1 MLELIVI
8 LLFIILSAIFSASE
22 TAYTSLSMIQ
32 IQDIRKKGKSGISV
46 YNLVQSPSKL
56 ITTILIGNNI
66 SNIIASTLTTKF
78 VLEKYGNSALAIS
91 TGLITIIVLIF
102 AEILPKQIAILNNE
116 IIALSTSFFLKP
128 LIFIF
133 TPLIYIINKIIKKIL
148 NLLKIKTSYKMTK
161 ESIKNM
167 LSLAGNLGILKN
179 DSRIFMQK
187 MLDIDQVRASEIM
200 THRTEVFSLSSSSKL
215 KDVIKLI
222 KEEGYSRIPI
232 YKGQSREQI
241 IGILIAKDLIE
252 VNKKDMNKNVSQFIK
267 QAVFV
272 QQNKRIKDI
281 LDIMRKKQKIMAIV
295 IDEYGG
301 FSGILTIEDIV
312 EKIFGAIS
320 DEYDIKEEKPL
331 ITQINNNTYSILGE
345 TTFDE
350 IEEIIGI
357 SIEHKEYTNTI
368 GGYLIDLLDKIP
380 TKDETVKTADGEY
393 FINKIQNNKI
403 ETITFIKS
411 KN

>member
-22 TAYTSLSMIQ
+22 TAYTSLSIIQ

-116 IIALSTSFFLKP
+116 IIALSTSFFLTP

-148 NLLKIKTSYKMTK
+148 NLFKVKASYQMTK

-167 LSLAGNLGILKN
+167 LSLAGSLGILKN

-267 QAVFV
+267 PAVFV

-331 ITQINNNTYSILGE
+331 ITQIDDNTYSILGE

-350 IEEIIGI
+350 IEETIGI
-357 SIEHKEYTNTI
+357 SIKHKEYTNTI

-380 TKDETVKTADGEY
+380 TKNETVKTNDG
-393 FINKIQNNKI
+393 
-403 ETITFIKS
+403 
-411 KN
+411 

>member
-1 MLELIVI
+1 MLELIII

-22 TAYTSLSMIQ
+22 TAYTSLSIIQ

-66 SNIIASTLTTKF
+66 SNIVASTLTTKF

-148 NLLKIKTSYKMTK
+148 NLFKVKTSSQMTK

-167 LSLAGNLGILKN
+167 LSLAGSLGILKN

-200 THRTEVFSLSSSSKL
+200 THRTGVFSLSSSSKL

-267 QAVFV
+267 PAVFV

-331 ITQINNNTYSILGE
+331 ITQINDNTYSILGE

-350 IEEIIGI
+350 IEEAIGI
-357 SIEHKEYTNTI
+357 SIKHKEYTNTI

-380 TKDETVKTADGEY
+380 TKTKP
-393 FINKIQNNKI
+393 
-403 ETITFIKS
+403 
-411 KN
+411 

>member
-1 MLELIVI
+1 MLELIII

-22 TAYTSLSMIQ
+22 TAYTSLSIIQ

-66 SNIIASTLTTKF
+66 SNIVASTLTTKF

-148 NLLKIKTSYKMTK
+148 NLFKVKTSSQMTK

-167 LSLAGNLGILKN
+167 LSLAGSLGILKN

-200 THRTEVFSLSSSSKL
+200 THRTGVFSLSSSSKL

-267 QAVFV
+267 PAVFV

-320 DEYDIKEEKPL
+320 YEYDIKEEKPL
-331 ITQINNNTYSILGE
+331 ITQINDNTYSILGE

-350 IEEIIGI
+350 IEEAIGI
-357 SIEHKEYTNTI
+357 SIKHKEYTNTI

-380 TKDETVKTADGEY
+380 TKNETVKTNDGEY
-393 FINKIQNNKI
+393 FIKEIQNNKI

-411 KN
+411 KK

>member
-1 MLELIVI
+1 MLELIII

-22 TAYTSLSMIQ
+22 TAYTSLSIIQ

-66 SNIIASTLTTKF
+66 SNIVASTLTTKF

-148 NLLKIKTSYKMTK
+148 NLFKVKTSSQMTK

-167 LSLAGNLGILKN
+167 LSLAGSLGILKN

-200 THRTEVFSLSSSSKL
+200 THRTGVFSLSSSSKL

-267 QAVFV
+267 PAVFV

-331 ITQINNNTYSILGE
+331 ITQINDNTYSILGE

-350 IEEIIGI
+350 IEEAIGI
-357 SIEHKEYTNTI
+357 SIKHKEYTNTI
-368 GGYLIDLLDKIP
+368 GEYLIDLLDKIP
-380 TKDETVKTADGEY
+380 TKNETVKTNDGEY
-393 FINKIQNNKI
+393 FIKEIQNNKI

-411 KN
+411 KK

>member
-22 TAYTSLSMIQ
+22 TAYTSLSIIQ

-66 SNIIASTLTTKF
+66 SNIAASTLTTKF
-78 VLEKYGNSALAIS
+78 VLEKYGNSALAVS

-148 NLLKIKTSYKMTK
+148 NLFKIKTSHKMTK

-215 KDVIKLI
+215 KAVIKSI

-267 QAVFV
+267 PAVFV

-331 ITQINNNTYSILGE
+331 ITQINDNTYSILGE

-350 IEEIIGI
+350 IEEIVGI
-357 SIEHKEYTNTI
+357 SIKHKEYTNTI

-380 TKDETVKTADGEY
+380 TKNETVKTIDGEY
-393 FINKIQNNKI
+393 FIKKIQNNKI

-411 KN
+411 KK

>member
-1 MLELIVI
+1 MLELILI

-66 SNIIASTLTTKF
+66 SNIVASTLTTKF
-78 VLEKYGNSALAIS
+78 VLEKYGNNALAIS

-148 NLLKIKTSYKMTK
+148 TIFKIKTSHKMTK

-232 YKGQSREQI
+232 YKRQSREQI

-252 VNKKDMNKNVSQFIK
+252 INKKDMNKNISQFIK
-267 QAVFV
+267 PAVFV

-331 ITQINNNTYSILGE
+331 ITQINDNTYSILGE

-350 IEEIIGI
+350 IEEIVGI
-357 SIEHKEYTNTI
+357 SIKHKEYTNTI
-368 GGYLIDLLDKIP
+368 GEYLIDLLDKIP
-380 TKDETVKTADGEY
+380 KKDETVKTTDGEY
-393 FINKIQNNKI
+393 FIKEIQNNKI
-403 ETITFIKS
+403 ETITFIKA
-411 KN
+411 KK

>member
-1 MLELIVI
+1 MLELIII

-22 TAYTSLSMIQ
+22 TAYTSLSIIQ

-66 SNIIASTLTTKF
+66 SNIVASTLTTKF

-148 NLLKIKTSYKMTK
+148 NLFKVKTSSQMTK

-167 LSLAGNLGILKN
+167 LSLAGSLGILKN

-200 THRTEVFSLSSSSKL
+200 THRTGVFSLSSSSKL
-215 KDVIKLI
+215 KDVLKLI

-267 QAVFV
+267 PAVFV

-331 ITQINNNTYSILGE
+331 ITQINDNTYSILGE

-350 IEEIIGI
+350 IEEAIGI
-357 SIEHKEYTNTI
+357 SIKHKEYTNTI

-380 TKDETVKTADGEY
+380 TKNETVKTNDGEY
-393 FINKIQNNKI
+393 FIKEIQNNKI

-411 KN
+411 KK

>member
-8 LLFIILSAIFSASE
+8 LLFIILSAVFSASE
-22 TAYTSLSMIQ
+22 TAYTSLSIIQ

-66 SNIIASTLTTKF
+66 SNIAASTLTTKF
-78 VLEKYGNSALAIS
+78 VLEKYGNSALAVS
-91 TGLITIIVLIF
+91 TGLITVIVLIF

-148 NLLKIKTSYKMTK
+148 NLFKIKTSHKMTK

-167 LSLAGNLGILKN
+167 LSLEGNLGILKN

-215 KDVIKLI
+215 KAVIKSI

-252 VNKKDMNKNVSQFIK
+252 VNKKDMNKNVFQFIK
-267 QAVFV
+267 PAVFV

-281 LDIMRKKQKIMAIV
+281 LDIMRKKQKLMAIV

-331 ITQINNNTYSILGE
+331 ITQINDNTYSILGE

-350 IEEIIGI
+350 IEEIVGI
-357 SIEHKEYTNTI
+357 SIKHKEYTNTI

-380 TKDETVKTADGEY
+380 TKNETVKTIDGEY
-393 FINKIQNNKI
+393 FIKKIQNNKI

-411 KN
+411 KK

>member
-22 TAYTSLSMIQ
+22 TAYTSLSIIQ

-78 VLEKYGNSALAIS
+78 VLEKYGNSALAVS

-148 NLLKIKTSYKMTK
+148 NLFKIKTNHKMTK

-215 KDVIKLI
+215 KAVIKLI

-267 QAVFV
+267 PAVFV

-320 DEYDIKEEKPL
+320 DEYDIKEEKSL
-331 ITQINNNTYSILGE
+331 ITQINDNTYSILGE

-357 SIEHKEYTNTI
+357 SIKHKEYTNTI

-380 TKDETVKTADGEY
+380 TKNETVKTIDGEY
-393 FINKIQNNKI
+393 FIKEIQNNKI

-411 KN
+411 KK

>member
-22 TAYTSLSMIQ
+22 TAYTSLSIIQ

-116 IIALSTSFFLKP
+116 IIALSTSFFLTP

-148 NLLKIKTSYKMTK
+148 NLFKVKASYQMTK

-167 LSLAGNLGILKN
+167 LSLAGSLGILKN

-267 QAVFV
+267 PAVFV

-331 ITQINNNTYSILGE
+331 ITQIDDNTYSILGE

-350 IEEIIGI
+350 IEETIGI
-357 SIEHKEYTNTI
+357 SIKHKEYTNTI

-380 TKDETVKTADGEY
+380 TKNETVKTNDGEY
-393 FINKIQNNKI
+393 FIKEIQNNKI

-411 KN
+411 KK

>member
-1 MLELIVI
+1 MLELILI

-32 IQDIRKKGKSGISV
+32 IQDIRKKGKLGISV

-66 SNIIASTLTTKF
+66 SNIVASTLTTKF
-78 VLEKYGNSALAIS
+78 VLEKYGNNALAIS

-148 NLLKIKTSYKMTK
+148 TIFKIKTSHKMTK

-215 KDVIKLI
+215 KDAIKLI

-232 YKGQSREQI
+232 YKRQSREQI

-252 VNKKDMNKNVSQFIK
+252 INKKDMNKNISQFIK
-267 QAVFV
+267 PAVFV

-331 ITQINNNTYSILGE
+331 ITQINDNTYSILGE

-350 IEEIIGI
+350 IEEIVGI
-357 SIEHKEYTNTI
+357 SIKHKDYTNTI

-380 TKDETVKTADGEY
+380 KKDETVKTTDGEY
-393 FINKIQNNKI
+393 FIKEIQNNKI
-403 ETITFIKS
+403 ETITFIKA
-411 KN
+411 KK

>member
-1 MLELIVI
+1 MLELIII

-22 TAYTSLSMIQ
+22 TAYTSLSIIQ

-66 SNIIASTLTTKF
+66 SNIVASTLTTKF

-148 NLLKIKTSYKMTK
+148 NLFKVKTSSQMTK

-167 LSLAGNLGILKN
+167 LSLAGSLGILKN

-200 THRTEVFSLSSSSKL
+200 THRTGVFSLSSSSKL

-267 QAVFV
+267 PAVFV

-295 IDEYGG
+295 IYEYGG

-331 ITQINNNTYSILGE
+331 ITQINDNTYSILGE

-350 IEEIIGI
+350 IEEAIGI
-357 SIEHKEYTNTI
+357 SIKHKEYTNTI

-380 TKDETVKTADGEY
+380 TKNETVKTNDGEY
-393 FINKIQNNKI
+393 FIKEIQNNKI

-411 KN
+411 KK

>member
-22 TAYTSLSMIQ
+22 TAYTSLSIIQ
-32 IQDIRKKGKSGISV
+32 VQDIRKKGKSGISV

-66 SNIIASTLTTKF
+66 SNIVASTLTTKF

-116 IIALSTSFFLKP
+116 IIALSTSFFLTP

-133 TPLIYIINKIIKKIL
+133 TPLIYVINKIIKKIL
-148 NLLKIKTSYKMTK
+148 NLFKVKASYQMTK

-167 LSLAGNLGILKN
+167 LSLAGSLGILNN

-252 VNKKDMNKNVSQFIK
+252 VSKKDMNKNVSQFIK
-267 QAVFV
+267 PAVFV

-331 ITQINNNTYSILGE
+331 ITQIGDNTYSILGE

-350 IEEIIGI
+350 IEETIGI
-357 SIEHKEYTNTI
+357 SIKHKEYTNTI

-380 TKDETVKTADGEY
+380 TKNETVKTNDGEY
-393 FINKIQNNKI
+393 FIKEIQNNKI

-411 KN
+411 KK

>member
-1 MLELIVI
+1 MLELIII

-22 TAYTSLSMIQ
+22 TAYTSLSIIQ

-66 SNIIASTLTTKF
+66 SNIVASTLTTKF

-148 NLLKIKTSYKMTK
+148 NLFKVKTSSQMTK

-167 LSLAGNLGILKN
+167 LSLAGSLGILKN

-200 THRTEVFSLSSSSKL
+200 THRTGVFSLSSSSKL

-267 QAVFV
+267 PAVFV

-331 ITQINNNTYSILGE
+331 ITQINDNTYSILGE

-350 IEEIIGI
+350 IEEAIGI
-357 SIEHKEYTNTI
+357 SIKHKEYTNTI

-380 TKDETVKTADGEY
+380 TKNETVKTKDGEY
-393 FINKIQNNKI
+393 FIKEIQNNKI

-411 KN
+411 KK

>member
-1 MLELIVI
+1 MLELILI

-66 SNIIASTLTTKF
+66 SNIVASTLTTKF
-78 VLEKYGNSALAIS
+78 VLEKYGNNALAIS

-133 TPLIYIINKIIKKIL
+133 TPLIYMINKIIKKIL
-148 NLLKIKTSYKMTK
+148 TIFKIKTSHKMTK

-232 YKGQSREQI
+232 YKRQSREQI

-252 VNKKDMNKNVSQFIK
+252 INKKDMNKNISQFIK
-267 QAVFV
+267 PAVFV

-331 ITQINNNTYSILGE
+331 ITQINDNTYSILGE

-350 IEEIIGI
+350 IEEIVGI
-357 SIEHKEYTNTI
+357 SIKHKEYTNTI

-380 TKDETVKTADGEY
+380 KKDETVKTTDGEY
-393 FINKIQNNKI
+393 FIKEIQNNKI
-403 ETITFIKS
+403 ETITFIKA
-411 KN
+411 KK

>member
-22 TAYTSLSMIQ
+22 TAYTSLSMLQ

-66 SNIIASTLTTKF
+66 SNIAASALTTKF

-148 NLLKIKTSYKMTK
+148 NLFKINTSYKMTK

-215 KDVIKLI
+215 KNVIKLI

-232 YKGQSREQI
+232 YKRQNREQI

-252 VNKKDMNKNVSQFIK
+252 VNKKDMNKSISQFIK
-267 QAVFV
+267 PAVFV

-281 LDIMRKKQKIMAIV
+281 LDIMRKKQKLMAIV

-331 ITQINNNTYSILGE
+331 ITQINDNTYSILGE

-357 SIEHKEYTNTI
+357 SIKHKEYTNTI

-380 TKDETVKTADGEY
+380 TKNENVKTTDGEY
-393 FINKIQNNKI
+393 FIKEIQNNKI

-411 KN
+411 KK

>member
-1 MLELIVI
+1 MLELIII

-22 TAYTSLSMIQ
+22 TAYTSLSIIQ

-66 SNIIASTLTTKF
+66 SNIVASTLTTKF

-148 NLLKIKTSYKMTK
+148 NLFKVKTSSQMTK

-167 LSLAGNLGILKN
+167 LSLAGSLGILKN

-200 THRTEVFSLSSSSKL
+200 THRTGVFSLSSSSKL

-267 QAVFV
+267 PAVFV

-281 LDIMRKKQKIMAIV
+281 LDIMGKKQKIMAIV

-331 ITQINNNTYSILGE
+331 ITQINDNTYSILGE

-350 IEEIIGI
+350 IEEAIGI
-357 SIEHKEYTNTI
+357 SIKHKEYTNTI

-380 TKDETVKTADGEY
+380 TKNETVKTNDGEY
-393 FINKIQNNKI
+393 FIKEIQNNKI

-411 KN
+411 KK

>member
-1 MLELIVI
+1 MLELITI

-22 TAYTSLSMIQ
+22 TAYTSLSIIQ

-66 SNIIASTLTTKF
+66 SNIAASTLTAKF
-78 VLEKYGNSALAIS
+78 VLEKYGNNSLAIS

-116 IIALSTSFFLKP
+116 IIALSTSFFLTP
-128 LIFIF
+128 LIFIL

-148 NLLKIKTSYKMTK
+148 NLFKVKTSYQMTK

-167 LSLAGNLGILKN
+167 LSLAGSLGILKN

-232 YKGQSREQI
+232 YKRQSREQI

-267 QAVFV
+267 PAVFV

-312 EKIFGAIS
+312 EKILGAIS

-331 ITQINNNTYSILGE
+331 ITQINENTYSILGE

-350 IEEIIGI
+350 IEETIGI
-357 SIEHKEYTNTI
+357 SIKHKEYTNTI

-380 TKDETVKTADGEY
+380 TKNETVKTNDGEY
-393 FINKIQNNKI
+393 FIKEIQNNKI

-411 KN
+411 KK

>member
-8 LLFIILSAIFSASE
+8 LLFIILSAVFSASE
-22 TAYTSLSMIQ
+22 TAYTSLSIIQ

-66 SNIIASTLTTKF
+66 SNIAASTLTTKF
-78 VLEKYGNSALAIS
+78 VLEKYVNSALAVS
-91 TGLITIIVLIF
+91 TGLITVIVLIF

-148 NLLKIKTSYKMTK
+148 NLFKIKTSHKMTK

-215 KDVIKLI
+215 KAVIKSI

-252 VNKKDMNKNVSQFIK
+252 VNKKDMNKNVFQFIK
-267 QAVFV
+267 PAVFV

-281 LDIMRKKQKIMAIV
+281 LDIMRKKQKLMAIV

-331 ITQINNNTYSILGE
+331 ITQINDNTYSILGE

-350 IEEIIGI
+350 IEEIVGI
-357 SIEHKEYTNTI
+357 SIKHKEYTNTI

-380 TKDETVKTADGEY
+380 TKNETVKTIDGEY
-393 FINKIQNNKI
+393 FIKKIQNNKI

-411 KN
+411 KK

>member
-1 MLELIVI
+1 MLELILI

-32 IQDIRKKGKSGISV
+32 IQDIRKKEKSGISV

-66 SNIIASTLTTKF
+66 SNIVASTLTTKF
-78 VLEKYGNSALAIS
+78 VLEKYGNNALAIS

-148 NLLKIKTSYKMTK
+148 TIFKIKTSHKMTK

-232 YKGQSREQI
+232 YKRQSREQI

-252 VNKKDMNKNVSQFIK
+252 INKKDMNKNISQFIK
-267 QAVFV
+267 PAVFV

-320 DEYDIKEEKPL
+320 DEYDIKEERPL
-331 ITQINNNTYSILGE
+331 ITQINDNTYSILGE

-350 IEEIIGI
+350 IEEIVGI
-357 SIEHKEYTNTI
+357 SIKHKEYTNTI

-380 TKDETVKTADGEY
+380 KKDETVKTTDGEY
-393 FINKIQNNKI
+393 FIKEIQNNKI
-403 ETITFIKS
+403 ETITFIKA
-411 KN
+411 KK

>member
-1 MLELIVI
+1 MLELILI

-56 ITTILIGNNI
+56 ITTILIGNII
-66 SNIIASTLTTKF
+66 SNIVASTLTTKF
-78 VLEKYGNSALAIS
+78 VLEKYGNNALAIS

-148 NLLKIKTSYKMTK
+148 TIFKIKTSHKMTK

-232 YKGQSREQI
+232 YKRQSREQI

-252 VNKKDMNKNVSQFIK
+252 INKKDMNKNISQFIK
-267 QAVFV
+267 PAVFV

-331 ITQINNNTYSILGE
+331 ITQINDNTYSILGE

-350 IEEIIGI
+350 IEEIVGI
-357 SIEHKEYTNTI
+357 SIKHKEYTNTI

-380 TKDETVKTADGEY
+380 KKDETVKTTDGEY
-393 FINKIQNNKI
+393 FIKEIQNNKI
-403 ETITFIKS
+403 ETITFIKA
-411 KN
+411 KK

>member
-22 TAYTSLSMIQ
+22 TAYTSLSIIQ

-66 SNIIASTLTTKF
+66 SNIVASTLTTKF
-78 VLEKYGNSALAIS
+78 VLEKYGNSALAVS

-128 LIFIF
+128 LIFIL

-148 NLLKIKTSYKMTK
+148 NLLKIKTNHKMTK

-215 KDVIKLI
+215 KAVIKSI
-222 KEEGYSRIPI
+222 KEEGYSRVPI

-267 QAVFV
+267 PAVFV

-331 ITQINNNTYSILGE
+331 ITQINDNTYSILGE

-350 IEEIIGI
+350 IEEIIGL
-357 SIEHKEYTNTI
+357 SIKHKEYTNTI

-380 TKDETVKTADGEY
+380 TKNETVKTIDGEY
-393 FINKIQNNKI
+393 FIKEIQNNKI

-411 KN
+411 KK

>member
-1 MLELIVI
+1 MLELIII

-22 TAYTSLSMIQ
+22 TAYTSLSIIQ

-66 SNIIASTLTTKF
+66 SNIVASTLTTKF

-148 NLLKIKTSYKMTK
+148 NLFKVKTSSQRTK

-167 LSLAGNLGILKN
+167 LSLAGSLGILKN

-200 THRTEVFSLSSSSKL
+200 THRTGVFSLSSSSKL

-267 QAVFV
+267 PAVFV

-331 ITQINNNTYSILGE
+331 ITQINDNTYSILGE

-350 IEEIIGI
+350 IEEAIGI
-357 SIEHKEYTNTI
+357 SIKHKEYTNTI

-380 TKDETVKTADGEY
+380 TKNETVKTNDGEY
-393 FINKIQNNKI
+393 FIKEIQNNKI

-411 KN
+411 KK

>member
-133 TPLIYIINKIIKKIL
+133 TPIIYIINKIIKKIL

-215 KDVIKLI
+215 KNVIKLI

-232 YKGQSREQI
+232 YKGQNREQI

-267 QAVFV
+267 PAVFV

-357 SIEHKEYTNTI
+357 SIKHKEYTNTI

-380 TKDETVKTADGEY
+380 TKNETVKTTDGEY
-393 FINKIQNNKI
+393 FIKKIQNNKI

>member
-1 MLELIVI
+1 MIELIVI

-78 VLEKYGNSALAIS
+78 VLEKYGNGALAIS

-148 NLLKIKTSYKMTK
+148 NFFKIKTSCKMTK

-222 KEEGYSRIPI
+222 KEEGYSRVPI

-252 VNKKDMNKNVSQFIK
+252 INKKDTNKNVSQFIK
-267 QAVFV
+267 PAVFV

-331 ITQINNNTYSILGE
+331 ITKINNNTYSILGE

-357 SIEHKEYTNTI
+357 SIKHKEYTNTI
-368 GGYLIDLLDKIP
+368 GGYLIDILDKIP
-380 TKDETVKTADGEY
+380 TKDETVKTTDGEY
-393 FINKIQNNKI
+393 FIKEIQNNRI
-403 ETITFIKS
+403 ETITFIKY
-411 KN
+411 KK

>member
-1 MLELIVI
+1 MLELIII

-22 TAYTSLSMIQ
+22 TAYTSLSIIQ

-66 SNIIASTLTTKF
+66 SNIVASTLTTKF

-116 IIALSTSFFLKP
+116 IIDLSTSFFLKP

-148 NLLKIKTSYKMTK
+148 NLFKVKTSSQMTK

-167 LSLAGNLGILKN
+167 LSLAGSLGILKN

-200 THRTEVFSLSSSSKL
+200 THRTGVFSLSSSSKL

-267 QAVFV
+267 PAVFV

-331 ITQINNNTYSILGE
+331 ITQINDNTYSILGE

-350 IEEIIGI
+350 IEEAIGI
-357 SIEHKEYTNTI
+357 SIKHKEYTNTI

-380 TKDETVKTADGEY
+380 TKNETVKTNDGEY
-393 FINKIQNNKI
+393 FIKEIQNNKI

-411 KN
+411 KK

>member
-1 MLELIVI
+1 MLELIII

-22 TAYTSLSMIQ
+22 TAYTSLSIIQ

-66 SNIIASTLTTKF
+66 SNIVASTLTTKF

-148 NLLKIKTSYKMTK
+148 NLFKVKTSSQMTK

-167 LSLAGNLGILKN
+167 LSLAGSLGILKN

-200 THRTEVFSLSSSSKL
+200 THRTGVFSLSSSSKL

-267 QAVFV
+267 PAVFV

-331 ITQINNNTYSILGE
+331 ITQINDNTYSILVE

-350 IEEIIGI
+350 IEEAIGI
-357 SIEHKEYTNTI
+357 SIKHKEYTNTI

-380 TKDETVKTADGEY
+380 TKNETVKTNDGEY
-393 FINKIQNNKI
+393 FIKEIQNNKI

-411 KN
+411 KK

>member
-1 MLELIVI
+1 MLELILI

-66 SNIIASTLTTKF
+66 SNIVASTLTTKF
-78 VLEKYGNSALAIS
+78 VLEKYGNNALAIS

-148 NLLKIKTSYKMTK
+148 TIFKIKTSHKMTK

-167 LSLAGNLGILKN
+167 LSLTGNLGILKN

-232 YKGQSREQI
+232 YKRQSREQI

-252 VNKKDMNKNVSQFIK
+252 INKKDMNKNISQFIK
-267 QAVFV
+267 PAVFV

-331 ITQINNNTYSILGE
+331 ITQINDNTYSILGE

-350 IEEIIGI
+350 IEEIVGI
-357 SIEHKEYTNTI
+357 SIKHKEYTNTI

-380 TKDETVKTADGEY
+380 KKDETVKTTDGEY
-393 FINKIQNNKI
+393 FIKEIQNNKI
-403 ETITFIKS
+403 ETITFIKA
-411 KN
+411 KK

>member
-1 MLELIVI
+1 MLELIII
-8 LLFIILSAIFSASE
+8 LLFIILSAIFSAYE
-22 TAYTSLSMIQ
+22 TAYTSLSIIQ

-66 SNIIASTLTTKF
+66 SNIVASTLTTKF

-148 NLLKIKTSYKMTK
+148 NLFKVKTSSQMTK

-167 LSLAGNLGILKN
+167 LSLAGSLGILKN

-200 THRTEVFSLSSSSKL
+200 THRTGVFSLSSSSKL

-267 QAVFV
+267 PAVFV

-331 ITQINNNTYSILGE
+331 ITQINDNTYSILGE

-350 IEEIIGI
+350 IEEAIGI
-357 SIEHKEYTNTI
+357 SIKHKEYTNTI

-380 TKDETVKTADGEY
+380 TKNETVKTNDGEY
-393 FINKIQNNKI
+393 FIKEIQNNKI

-411 KN
+411 KK

>member
-1 MLELIVI
+1 MLELILI

-66 SNIIASTLTTKF
+66 SNIVASTLTTKF
-78 VLEKYGNSALAIS
+78 VLEKYGNNALAIS

-148 NLLKIKTSYKMTK
+148 TIFKIKTSHKMTK

-232 YKGQSREQI
+232 YKRQSREQI

-252 VNKKDMNKNVSQFIK
+252 INKKDMNKNISQFIK
-267 QAVFV
+267 PAVFV

-331 ITQINNNTYSILGE
+331 ITQINDNTYSILGE

-350 IEEIIGI
+350 IEEIVGI
-357 SIEHKEYTNTI
+357 SIKHKEYTNTI

-380 TKDETVKTADGEY
+380 KKDETVKTTDGEY
-393 FINKIQNNKI
+393 YIKEIQNNKI
-403 ETITFIKS
+403 ETITFIKA
-411 KN
+411 KK

>member
-161 ESIKNM
+161 ESIKNI

-222 KEEGYSRIPI
+222 KEEGYYRIPI

-267 QAVFV
+267 PAVFV

-403 ETITFIKS
+403 EIITFIKS

>member
-1 MLELIVI
+1 MLELIII

-22 TAYTSLSMIQ
+22 TAYTSLSIIQ

-66 SNIIASTLTTKF
+66 SNIVASTLTTKF

-148 NLLKIKTSYKMTK
+148 NLFKVKTSSQMTK

-167 LSLAGNLGILKN
+167 LSLAGSLGILKN

-200 THRTEVFSLSSSSKL
+200 THRTGVFSLSSSSKL

-222 KEEGYSRIPI
+222 KKEGYSRIPI

-267 QAVFV
+267 PAVFV

-331 ITQINNNTYSILGE
+331 ITQINDNTYSILGE

-350 IEEIIGI
+350 IEEAIGI
-357 SIEHKEYTNTI
+357 SIKHKEYTNTI

-380 TKDETVKTADGEY
+380 TKNETVKTNDGEY
-393 FINKIQNNKI
+393 FIKEIQNNKI

-411 KN
+411 KK

>member
-1 MLELIVI
+1 MLELIII
-8 LLFIILSAIFSASE
+8 LLFIALSAIFSASE
-22 TAYTSLSMIQ
+22 TAYTSLSMLQ

-66 SNIIASTLTTKF
+66 SNIVASTLTTKF
-78 VLEKYGNSALAIS
+78 VLEKYGNNALAIS

-116 IIALSTSFFLKP
+116 IIALSTSVFLKS

-148 NLLKIKTSYKMTK
+148 NLFKVKANSQMTK

-167 LSLAGNLGILKN
+167 LSLAGSLGILKN

-267 QAVFV
+267 PAVFV

-331 ITQINNNTYSILGE
+331 ITQIDDNTYSILGE

-350 IEEIIGI
+350 IEEVIGV
-357 SIEHKEYTNTI
+357 SIKHKEYTNTI

-380 TKDETVKTADGEY
+380 TKNETVKTNDGEY
-393 FINKIQNNKI
+393 FIKEIQNNKI

-411 KN
+411 KK

>member
-1 MLELIVI
+1 MLELIII

-22 TAYTSLSMIQ
+22 TAYTSLSIIQ

-66 SNIIASTLTTKF
+66 SNIVASTLTTKF

-148 NLLKIKTSYKMTK
+148 NLFKVKTSSQMTK

-167 LSLAGNLGILKN
+167 LSLAGSLGILKN

-200 THRTEVFSLSSSSKL
+200 THRTGVFSLSSSSKL

-267 QAVFV
+267 PAVFV

-301 FSGILTIEDIV
+301 FSGIPTIEDIV

-331 ITQINNNTYSILGE
+331 ITQINDNTYSILGE

-350 IEEIIGI
+350 IEEAIGI
-357 SIEHKEYTNTI
+357 SIKHKEYTNTI

-380 TKDETVKTADGEY
+380 TKNETVKTNDGEY
-393 FINKIQNNKI
+393 FIKEIQNNKI

-411 KN
+411 KK

>member
-1 MLELIVI
+1 MLELIII

-22 TAYTSLSMIQ
+22 TAYTSLSIIQ

-66 SNIIASTLTTKF
+66 SNIVASTLTTKF

-133 TPLIYIINKIIKKIL
+133 SPLIYIINKIIKKIL
-148 NLLKIKTSYKMTK
+148 NLFKVKTSSQMTK

-167 LSLAGNLGILKN
+167 LSLAGSLGILKN

-267 QAVFV
+267 PAVFV

-281 LDIMRKKQKIMAIV
+281 LDIMRKKQKLMAIV

-320 DEYDIKEEKPL
+320 DEYDIKEERPL
-331 ITQINNNTYSILGE
+331 ITQINENTYSILGE

-350 IEEIIGI
+350 IEEAIGI
-357 SIEHKEYTNTI
+357 SIKHKEYTNTI

-380 TKDETVKTADGEY
+380 TKNETVKTNDGEY
-393 FINKIQNNKI
+393 FIKEIQNNKI

-411 KN
+411 KK

>member
-1 MLELIVI
+1 MLELIII

-22 TAYTSLSMIQ
+22 TAYTSLSIIQ

-66 SNIIASTLTTKF
+66 SNIVASTLTTKF

-133 TPLIYIINKIIKKIL
+133 SPLIYIINKIIKKIL
-148 NLLKIKTSYKMTK
+148 NLFKVKTSSQMTK

-167 LSLAGNLGILKN
+167 LSLAGSLGILKN

-267 QAVFV
+267 PAVFV

-281 LDIMRKKQKIMAIV
+281 LDIMRKKQKLMAIV

-331 ITQINNNTYSILGE
+331 ITQINENTYSILGE

-350 IEEIIGI
+350 IEEAIGI
-357 SIEHKEYTNTI
+357 SIKHKEYTNTI

-380 TKDETVKTADGEY
+380 TKNETVKTNDGEY
-393 FINKIQNNKI
+393 FIKEIQNNKI

-411 KN
+411 QK